1 MELIRG
7 LVNFKPRHR
16 GCAASIGNYDG
27 VHLGHQHVLR
37 QLVGYA
43 RALSLPATVV
53 VFEPMP
59 LEYFAGA
66 EPPARLM
73 NFCEKWAALA
83 ECGVDRVACLR
94 FNRTLAQMSAEMFIE
109 RVLIHD
115 LGVRHLVVGDDFRF
129 GRERAGDFAMLK
141 DAGEAYG
148 FEVQAAH
155 TLSVAGERVS
165 SGRIRGYLAAGK
177 LGTAAGLLGMQFSL
191 SGRVVYG
198 DRLGHVLGYP
208 TANIPLKRRISPV
221 HGIFVAAV
229 HGIGGTTYYGAAYV
243 GSRPTVNGQREMLE
257 VTVFDFSG
265 ELYGQRLRVELL
277 HQLRGDT
284 KFENME
290 ALKAQITR
298 DVGTARTW
306 LKLQGMD

>member
-7 LVNFKPRHR
+7 LVNLKPRHR

-27 VHLGHQHVLR
+27 VHLGHQHVLK
-37 QLVGYA
+37 QLVSHA
-43 RALSLPATVV
+43 RERSLQATVV
-53 VFEPMP
+53 VFEPTP
-59 LEYFAGA
+59 QEYFVAA
-66 EPPARLM
+66 EPPARLT
-73 NFCEKWAALA
+73 NFYEKWQALA
-83 ECGVDRVACLR
+83 ECGVDRVVCLR
-94 FNRTLAQMSAEMFIE
+94 FNRTLAQMPAEMFIE

-129 GRERAGDFAMLK
+129 GRDRVGDFAMLK
-141 DAGEAYG
+141 TAGEAYG
-148 FEVQAAH
+148 FEVQSAR

-165 SGRIRGYLAAGK
+165 SSRIREYLAAGK
-177 LGTAAGLLGMQFSL
+177 LEIAAGLLGMPFSL

-198 DRLGHVLGYP
+198 DRLGHTLGYP

-229 HGIGGTTYYGAAYV
+229 HGISGASHYGAAYV
-243 GSRPTVNGQREMLE
+243 GSRPAVNGQREMLE
-257 VTVFDFSG
+257 VYVFDFSG
-265 ELYGQRLRVELL
+265 ELYGQHLQVELL
-277 HQLRGDT
+277 HQLRGDA
-284 KFENME
+284 KFENLE
-290 ALKAQITR
+290 ALKAQMAR